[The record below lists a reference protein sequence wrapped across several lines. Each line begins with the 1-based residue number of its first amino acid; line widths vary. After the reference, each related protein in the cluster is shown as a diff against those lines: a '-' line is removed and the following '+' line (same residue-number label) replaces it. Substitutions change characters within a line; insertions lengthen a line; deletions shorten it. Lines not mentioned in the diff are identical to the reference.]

1 MKLKE
6 LLTLVVLVTVL
17 GLATTE
23 RSEVYDYL
31 GKDATVASNND
42 QVHAER
48 KILTTQEL
56 SAERAWMSVKT
67 GGLERMPSVPG
78 EFSGM
83 DREFLVKLKDVVD
96 ELDGVDCRRDLNFTL
111 EAIERKEAWAVAC
124 KYCQVEV
131 CVLKYDGSSAMRT

>member
-1 MKLKE
+1 MKLKV
-6 LLTLVVLVTVL
+6 LLTLVVLVTGL

-23 RSEVYDYL
+23 RSEVYDDL

-48 KILTTQEL
+48 KILTAQEL
-56 SAERAWMSVKT
+56 SAERVWMSVKT
-67 GGLERMPSVPG
+67 GGLKRMPSVPG
-78 EFSGM
+78 DSVTGVFSGM
-83 DREFLVKLKDVVD
+83 DREFLVKLKGVVD

-131 CVLKYDGSSAMRT
+131 GVF